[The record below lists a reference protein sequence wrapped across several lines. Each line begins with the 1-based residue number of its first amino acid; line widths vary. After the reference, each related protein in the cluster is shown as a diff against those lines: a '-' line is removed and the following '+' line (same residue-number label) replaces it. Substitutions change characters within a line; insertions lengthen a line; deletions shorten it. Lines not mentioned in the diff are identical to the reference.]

1 MSRSRRTFGVRLVP
15 NMSKEKKKQKIEIV
29 NRKATFE
36 YYFVQEYDAGIML
49 TGSEIKS
56 IRAGNA
62 NLTDAYCIFENGE
75 LWVRNLYI
83 AEYEYGTDSNH
94 LPRRNRKLLL
104 RKPEMRK
111 LERGVR
117 EKGSTIVP
125 YKIFI
130 SDRGFAKVTIALARG
145 KKMFDKRET
154 IKEREGKRDLDR
166 INKAYKIR

>member
-1 MSRSRRTFGVRLVP
+1 MA
-15 NMSKEKKKQKIEIV
+15 KEKKNKKVEIT
-29 NRKATFE
+29 NRKASFE

-56 IRAGNA
+56 IRNGNA

-104 RKPEMRK
+104 RRPELRK
-111 LERGVR
+111 LERGVK
-117 EKGSTIVP
+117 EKGSTIIP

-130 SDRGFAKVTIALARG
+130 SDRGLAKVSIALARG
-145 KKMFDKRET
+145 KKSFDKRET
-154 IKEREGKRDLDR
+154 IKEREDKRTLDR
-166 INKAYKIR
+166 INKAYKVR

>member
-1 MSRSRRTFGVRLVP
+1 MA
-15 NMSKEKKKQKIEIV
+15 KEKKKQKIEIV

-56 IRAGNA
+56 IRDGNA
-62 NLTDAYCIFENGE
+62 NLSDAYCLFEAGE

-83 AEYEYGTDSNH
+83 AEYAYGTDSNH
-94 LPRRNRKLLL
+94 LPRRTRKLLL
-104 RKPEMRK
+104 RKPELRK
-111 LERGVR
+111 LERGIR
-117 EKGSTIVP
+117 EKGATIIP
-125 YKIFI
+125 YKLYI
-130 SDRGFAKVTIALARG
+130 SDRGFAKLTIALARG

-154 IKEREGKRDLDR
+154 IKEREGKRDMDR